1 MSNENEPAP
10 TSSSG
15 SDRTIVLTGAS
26 DGIGAAAAR
35 TLTSAGHRVLI
46 VGRSPEKT
54 AAVARE
60 TGAESFVADFASFAQ
75 VRRLA
80 AEIRERVESID
91 VLANNAGGVFGE
103 RRPTEDGH
111 ERTFQVNHLS
121 PFLLT
126 ELLHEPLAAGRASIV
141 NTSSVAA
148 VRFGVIDSGD
158 LDNRQRFNANRA
170 YGSAKL
176 ANILHVRGLHERY
189 AAEGISAVAF
199 HPGMVGTNFA
209 ADTTSWFRFI
219 YRTPLRHLIL
229 ISAAQGGSTLE
240 HFVDGTPGRDWEAG
254 QYYDERSLVREPH
267 PQAQDTE
274 LAGEL
279 WRRSAAMV
287 GLAD

>member
-1 MSNENEPAP
+1 M
-10 TSSSG
+10 
-15 SDRTIVLTGAS
+15 
-26 DGIGAAAAR
+26 
-35 TLTSAGHRVLI
+35 
-46 VGRSPEKT
+46 
-54 AAVARE
+54 
-60 TGAESFVADFASFAQ
+60 ADFARFDD

-80 AEIRERVESID
+80 SQIRDRVEHID

-103 RRPTEDGH
+103 RRPTDDGH
-111 ERTFQVNHLS
+111 ERTFQINHLS

-126 ELLHEPLAAGRASIV
+126 ELLHDRLVGGGSVV

-148 VRFGVIDSGD
+148 ARFGVIDIDD
-158 LDNRQRFNANRA
+158 LDNRKRFNANRA

-189 AAEGISAVAF
+189 TAEGVSAVAF

-229 ISAAQGGSTLE
+229 ISAEKGGSTLE
-240 HFVDGTPGRDWEAG
+240 HFLAGTAGRDWESG

-267 PQAQDTE
+267 PQAQDAE
-274 LAGEL
+274 LVTEL